1 MKTDCKTKRKKP
13 TTTFSFFYVVRLFF
27 RLLPAPRR
35 PYRPASLLYELT
47 FSGRLASPAGRR
59 RFCLFCFFFGLRSS
73 LSFVSL
79 LSFSFCCSSG
89 WLVFFFWAPFLSV
102 WSPVLPSFTEFY
114 RVLPS
119 FTEFYLVLPSFTES
133 FTEFFP
139 VFPSFT

>member
-1 MKTDCKTKRKKP
+1 MCAETKETRLSKTLNPFVGSISSTPHRVNRNAKKNEKKNETKMKTDCKTKRKKP

-59 RFCLFCFFFGLRSS
+59 RFCLFCLFFFGLRSS

-89 WLVFFFWAPFLSV
+89 
-102 WSPVLPSFTEFY
+102 
-114 RVLPS
+114 
-119 FTEFYLVLPSFTES
+119 
-133 FTEFFP
+133 
-139 VFPSFT
+139 